1 MEDEARPL
9 LPPQITLEDI
19 KRQHDQALR
28 ALETAMNDVEA
39 AQAKRTAWET
49 SHPDWNPTDEEYMA
63 LLKSTKILAES
74 CQLFD
79 QLCQNTLLRIKEK
92 EANQRCQDN
101 DLIDTEQLL
110 KPFAKFWEFLAS
122 YARTSTSKTK
132 FA

>member
-1 MEDEARPL
+1 
-9 LPPQITLEDI
+9 
-19 KRQHDQALR
+19 
-28 ALETAMNDVEA
+28 MNDVEA

-101 DLIDTEQLL
+101 DLIDTAFEAFCQILGILGLVCSYKHEQNQICLD
-110 KPFAKFWEFLAS
+110 FGGNISFDFS
-122 YARTSTSKTK
+122 
-132 FA
+132 